1 MTENSPRN
9 DFIVGEK
16 ASLTRT
22 ISEADIQRMAE
33 ITGDYNPIHMD
44 EDFARRTRF
53 KGRIAHGVF
62 SSGLISAVLGT
73 KLPGQG
79 CVYLRQT
86 LDFLYP
92 VRPGDM
98 LTAEVEVTSWQ
109 ADKRIINL
117 KTWCVNQDGKK
128 VVDGE
133 AVLLVDKI

>member
-1 MTENSPRN
+1 MTENSPYN
-9 DFIVGEK
+9 DFTIGEK
-16 ASLTRT
+16 ASLSRV

-33 ITGDYNPIHMD
+33 VTGDYNPIHMD

-73 KLPGQG
+73 KLPGPG
-79 CVYLRQT
+79 CVYLSQT

-92 VRPGDM
+92 VRPGDR

-109 ADKRIINL
+109 ADKRIIKL
-117 KTWCVNQDGKK
+117 KIWCSNQDGKK

-133 AVLLVDKI
+133 AVLLVDKV

>member
-33 ITGDYNPIHMD
+33 IIGDYNPIHMD

-117 KTWCVNQDGKK
+117 KTWCVNQDGTK